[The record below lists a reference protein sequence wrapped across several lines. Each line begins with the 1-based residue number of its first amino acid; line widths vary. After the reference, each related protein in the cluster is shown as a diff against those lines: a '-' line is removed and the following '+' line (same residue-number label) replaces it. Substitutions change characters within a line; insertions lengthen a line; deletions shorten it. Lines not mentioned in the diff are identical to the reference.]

1 MINAQKPLI
10 PCVSLF
16 VATALFAIAPAYAVA
31 DFQSSEN
38 SAMTIPAEGNGKCA
52 DYAANSYVKEM
63 SGSISCPTSFSIV
76 RGTVYG
82 PDATHSEDPLNTS
95 GESAEWTYNCATKE
109 LAFSNSSIGIN
120 YTVTKASRNITWY
133 PYGKQT
139 FKADSKITNQDP
151 GTVVGDP
158 PIAAVLPMA
167 SFALCYDLN
176 GYQQFVKP
184 TSFPECSEIEDNNG
198 FANSWLGAINCG
210 EVADG
215 TVVTLWQPLEN
226 NMGDRLYQCV
236 CNENQGVK
244 TTVSCDPNSTSGD
257 LQACYTKDMGQPKAT
272 TVLEFDAD
280 PIVGKTSGA
289 DRTCKCVDNPFTPLV
304 NECATTQ

>member
-1 MINAQKPLI
+1 MIKLQKSLF
-10 PCVSLF
+10 PCVPLLAAASLF
-16 VATALFAIAPAYAVA
+16 ASAPAFAVA
-31 DFQSSEN
+31 DLQSSEN
-38 SAMTIPAEGNGKCA
+38 SVMTIPAEGNGKCA

-63 SGSISCPTSFSIV
+63 SGSISCPTPTSIV
-76 RGTVYG
+76 FGKVSG
-82 PDATHSEDPLNTS
+82 PDSNHSEEPGDFDS
-95 GESAEWTYNCATKE
+95 ESAKWTYNCATKE
-109 LAFSNSSIGIN
+109 LAFYESTIGIN

-133 PYGKQT
+133 PYGKET
-139 FKADSKITNQDP
+139 FTADSKITNQDS
-151 GTVVGDP
+151 GTG
-158 PIAAVLPMA
+158 ALLPMA

-176 GYQQFVKP
+176 GYQQVVKP
-184 TSFPECSEIEDNNG
+184 TSFPECSEIEDDNG
-198 FANSWLGAINCG
+198 LANSWLGAINCG

-236 CNENQGVK
+236 CNENLGVK
-244 TTVSCDPNSTSGD
+244 ATVSCDPNSTSGD
-257 LQACYTKDMGQPKAT
+257 IQACYTKDMGQPKAT

-280 PIVGKTSGA
+280 PIVCKTSGA